1 MFNYSLEDIFDDR
14 IDILWDALSRILT
27 KYDITV
33 YTCNNELKDFLKIYL
48 DLKEKWT
55 IISPQDKL
63 AIEEI
68 LINIE
73 DLLKEE
79 GLV

>member
-1 MFNYSLEDIFDDR
+1 MLEDIFDDR
-14 IDILWDALSRILT
+14 IDILWNKLGEILT
-27 KYDITV
+27 KYDITI
-33 YTCNNELKDFLKIYL
+33 YTCNNELKDFIRIYL
-48 DLKEKWT
+48 DLKEKWN

-63 AIEEI
+63 TINEI

-73 DLLKEE
+73 NLLKEE

>member
-1 MFNYSLEDIFDDR
+1 MSNYNLEDIFDDR
-14 IDILWDALSRILT
+14 IDILWSELGRILT
-27 KYDITV
+27 KYNITL
-33 YTCNNELKDFLKIYL
+33 YTCDNELKDFLKIYL

-55 IISPQDKL
+55 IISSQDKL
-63 AIEEI
+63 AINEI

-73 DLLKEE
+73 NLLKEE

>member
-1 MFNYSLEDIFDDR
+1 MLNYSLEDIFDDR
-14 IDILWDALSRILT
+14 IDILWSELGRILT
-27 KYDITV
+27 KYDITI

-48 DLKEKWT
+48 DLKKKWT
-55 IISPQDKL
+55 IISSQDKL
-63 AIEEI
+63 VINEI

-73 DLLKEE
+73 NLLKEE

>member
-1 MFNYSLEDIFDDR
+1 MTNFKLEDIFDDR
-14 IDILWDALSRILT
+14 IDILWDALGRILI
-27 KYDITV
+27 KYNITV
-33 YTCNNELKDFLKIYL
+33 YTCNNEPRDFNKVYMEIYS
-48 DLKEKWT
+48 KWT
-55 IISPQDKL
+55 IIHYRDKI

>member
-14 IDILWDALSRILT
+14 IDILWDALGRILT
-27 KYDITV
+27 KYNITV

-73 DLLKEE
+73 ALLKEE

>member
-1 MFNYSLEDIFDDR
+1 MLEDIFDDR
-14 IDILWDALSRILT
+14 IDILWSELGRILA
-27 KYDITV
+27 KYDITI
-33 YTCNNELKDFLKIYL
+33 YTCDNELKDFLKIYL

-55 IISPQDKL
+55 IISSQDKL
-63 AIEEI
+63 AINEI

-73 DLLKEE
+73 NLLKKE